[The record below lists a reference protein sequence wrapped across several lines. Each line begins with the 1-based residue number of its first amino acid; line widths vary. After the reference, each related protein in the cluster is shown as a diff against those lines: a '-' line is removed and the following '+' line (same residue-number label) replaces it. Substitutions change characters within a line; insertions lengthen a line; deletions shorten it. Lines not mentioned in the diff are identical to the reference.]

1 MIKIVLVD
9 DHLLIAR
16 ALGGIISSFQ
26 QYEVLYECANG
37 IELQQRMQQRG
48 ALPDIVL
55 VDINMPGMNGY
66 ETTLWLKEKHPEIKV
81 LCLSMLDDEQS
92 LLKMVE
98 AGANGYI
105 LKNCT
110 PAQLQEA
117 LKAVADSGAY
127 FPAWA
132 TQKIVQSLRREKTA
146 TAISSPNIT
155 KREMEFLRLCATE
168 LSYKEMAVQM
178 NCSPRTVETY
188 RDALMQKLDVKGRVG
203 LAIYALKAGLMH

>member
-26 QYEVLYECANG
+26 QYEVLYECASG

-48 ALPDIVL
+48 PLPDIVL

-66 ETTLWLKEKHPEIKV
+66 ETTLWLKEKHPDIKV

-98 AGANGYI
+98 AGTNGYI

-117 LKAVADSGAY
+117 LTAVADSGAY

-132 TQKIVQSLRREKTA
+132 TQKIVQSLRRGT
-146 TAISSPNIT
+146 TGTPISSPNIT

-168 LSYKEMAVQM
+168 LSYKEMAAQM

-188 RDALMQKLDVKGRVG
+188 RDALMQKLAVKGRVG
-203 LAIYALKAGLMH
+203 LAIYALKAGFAE

>member
-1 MIKIVLVD
+1 MINIVLVD

-48 ALPDIVL
+48 PSPDIVL

-66 ETTLWLKEKHPEIKV
+66 ETTLWLKEKHPDIKV

-117 LKAVADSGAY
+117 LMAVADSGAY

-132 TQKIVQSLRREKTA
+132 TQKIVQSLRRGT
-146 TAISSPNIT
+146 TGTPISSLNIT

-168 LSYKEMAVQM
+168 LSYKEMAAQM

-188 RDALMQKLDVKGRVG
+188 RDALMQKLAVKGRVG
-203 LAIYALKAGLMH
+203 LAIYAIKAGLAE

>member
-1 MIKIVLVD
+1 MKIVLVD

-16 ALGGIISSFQ
+16 ALAGIIDSFQ

-37 IELQQRMQQRG
+37 IELQQRMQQAG
-48 ALPDIVL
+48 PLPDIVL

-66 ETTLWLKEKHPEIKV
+66 ETTLWLKEQHPEIKV

-92 LLKMVE
+92 LLKMIE
-98 AGANGYI
+98 AGVNGYI
-105 LKNCT
+105 LKNST
-110 PAQLQEA
+110 PPQLLQA
-117 LKAVADSGAY
+117 LKAVSESSGY

-132 TQKIVQSLRREKTA
+132 TQKIVQSIRQDKLVTPIHA
-146 TAISSPNIT
+146 PNIT

-168 LSYKEMAVQM
+168 LSYKEIAAQM

-188 RDALMQKLDVKGRVG
+188 RDALMQKLEVKGRVG
-203 LAIYALKAGLMH
+203 LAIYALKAGLTG